1 MDSLSL
7 LLVIA
12 LGLAFLFSLVQRLRG
27 GAGPS

>member
-12 LGLAFLFSLVQRLRG
+12 IGLAFLFSLVQRLRG